1 MYEMIDDPEEE
12 AFRDLERKLSVN
24 TKTLSDYV
32 KPVGWTKDTNLTG
45 YLRGTYDVLAV
56 WRKGPEK
63 EPLSNIGIYTAAQ
76 VEEILKKCGV
86 SQDLLEK
93 NLGPQKV
100 KS

>member
-1 MYEMIDDPEEE
+1 MIDDPEEE
-12 AFRDLERKLSVN
+12 AFRDLEQRLSVN

-63 EPLSNIGIYTAAQ
+63 EPLSNIGIYTTAQ
-76 VEEILKKCGV
+76 VEDILKKCGV
-86 SQDLLEK
+86 SRDLLEK

>member
-1 MYEMIDDPEEE
+1 MIDDPEEE

-63 EPLSNIGIYTAAQ
+63 EPLSNIGIYTTAQ
-76 VEEILKKCGV
+76 VEDILKRCGV
-86 SQDLLEK
+86 SRDLLEK

>member
-1 MYEMIDDPEEE
+1 MIDDPEEE
-12 AFRDLERKLSVN
+12 AFRDLEQRLSVN
-24 TKTLSDYV
+24 TKPLSDYV

-45 YLRGTYDVLAV
+45 YLKGTYDVLAV

-63 EPLSNIGIYTAAQ
+63 EPLSNIGIYTTAQ
-76 VEEILKKCGV
+76 VEEILKNSGV
-86 SQDLLEK
+86 SQYLLEK

>member
-1 MYEMIDDPEEE
+1 MIDDPEEE
-12 AFRDLERKLSVN
+12 AFRDLERKMSVN
-24 TKTLSDYV
+24 TKPLSDYV

-63 EPLSNIGIYTAAQ
+63 EPLSNIGIYTTAQ
-76 VEEILKKCGV
+76 VEDILKRCGV
-86 SQDLLEK
+86 SQYLLEK

>member
-1 MYEMIDDPEEE
+1 MIDDPEEE
-12 AFRDLERKLSVN
+12 AFRDLEQRLSVN

-32 KPVGWTKDTNLTG
+32 EPVGWTKDTNLTG

-63 EPLSNIGIYTAAQ
+63 EPLSNIGIYTTAQ
-76 VEEILKKCGV
+76 VEDILKKCGV
-86 SQDLLEK
+86 CQDLLEK

>member
-1 MYEMIDDPEEE
+1 MIDDPEEE
-12 AFRDLERKLSVN
+12 AFRDLEQRLSVN
-24 TKTLSDYV
+24 TKPLSDYV

-63 EPLSNIGIYTAAQ
+63 EPLSNIGIYTTAQ
-76 VEEILKKCGV
+76 VEEILKKCGIC
-86 SQDLLEK
+86 QDLLEK

-100 KS
+100 DS

>member
-1 MYEMIDDPEEE
+1 MIDDPEEE
-12 AFRDLERKLSVN
+12 AFCDLERKLEVKS
-24 TKTLSDYV
+24 KSLIDYM

-63 EPLSNIGIYTAAQ
+63 EPLSNIGIYTTAQ
-76 VEEILKKCGV
+76 VEDILKRCGV
-86 SQDLLEK
+86 SQYLLEK